1 MPGPLRRSR
10 RLVALLLL
18 LLTPALGGWAV
29 KTAHSCP
36 TALGADLHA
45 QPEPGHHGLPAHG
58 GHGAECHC
66 IGSCHTPPAVI
77 PPAPAPLG
85 VAVAEPAPAPV
96 RAHGALPVPASR
108 LSDFLPPST
117 APPQG

>member
-10 RLVALLLL
+10 RLVAVLLL

-29 KTAHSCP
+29 QTAHPCP
-36 TALGADLHA
+36 TALASE
-45 QPEPGHHGLPAHG
+45 QGHHGMPGHG

-66 IGSCHTPPAVI
+66 IGSCHAPASVALPSATVI
-77 PPAPAPLG
+77 AVVVAIPAPP
-85 VAVAEPAPAPV
+85 PSPD
-96 RAHGALPVPASR
+96 GALPVPASR
-108 LSDFLPPST
+108 LSDLLPPST

>member
-29 KTAHSCP
+29 QTAHSCP
-36 TALGADLHA
+36 TALGAE
-45 QPEPGHHGLPAHG
+45 QSHHGMPAHG
-58 GHGAECHC
+58 EHGTECHC
-66 IGSCHTPPAVI
+66 IGSCHTPAAVALPSAALLAVLI
-77 PPAPAPLG
+77 AAPAATPVRPDGAL
-85 VAVAEPAPAPV
+85 PAPV
-96 RAHGALPVPASR
+96 SR
-108 LSDFLPPST
+108 LSELLPPST